1 VAHVDS
7 HIQCH
12 LTAFLHS
19 TMSRSSTYKQNSSP
33 RSIEDAH
40 WIDEVSESMLA
51 DFLTVIPQTLSP
63 VLITYRPEY
72 TGALGRVPGAHSIA
86 LAPLS
91 DPETATLVSQL
102 LGPDP
107 SVSELGQK
115 IAERAAGNPF
125 SPRRWCV
132 SWPSAVCFADS
143 PISWTSTRHDSCR
156 PPSTARD
163 GYTAGASY
171 RNEWSESDHHQEC
184 RGRFGRKGTA
194 RHRAAHFEH
203 VGTLSIA
210 SVVSILKVAVVVPP
224 FEPRLQQIYAD
235 SSCETVQHQQQ
246 QAKHR
251 LRPLSVRYCR
261 WVAAPFTSRRI
272 GRPQVRACRAVHD
285 HARAFIPK
293 QVLPVN

>member
-1 VAHVDS
+1 MES
-7 HIQCH
+7 
-12 LTAFLHS
+12 
-19 TMSRSSTYKQNSSP
+19 SRSSSLLKKSSAG
-33 RSIEDAH
+33 I
-40 WIDEVSESMLA
+40 
-51 DFLTVIPQTLSP
+51 LSHA
-63 VLITYRPEY
+63 T
-72 TGALGRVPGAHSIA
+72 RVAK
-86 LAPLS
+86 
-91 DPETATLVSQL
+91 
-102 LGPDP
+102 P
-107 SVSELGQK
+107 SVSGLS
-115 IAERAAGNPF
+115 PL
-125 SPRRWCV
+125 PRR
-132 SWPSAVCFADS
+132 DNKDGLI

-156 PPSTARD
+156 PPSTAHD

-235 SSCETVQHQQQ
+235 SSRETVQHQQQ